1 MDSLSMDH
9 LLLTNLLNL
18 YANKAKIMMKTKNRI
33 KYKLLIP
40 RGVAKTKTF
49 SGCIKQRIIIRK
61 PSKQGSL
68 YLYK

>member
-1 MDSLSMDH
+1 MDSLGMDH

-40 RGVAKTKTF
+40 RGVAKTTTF

-61 PSKQGSL
+61 P
-68 YLYK
+68 